1 MKSTRTFCCAALA
14 ALSVSAGAQ
23 TSKISN
29 DVVRIGVLTD
39 LSGFLSDFTG
49 PGAVTAVKMA
59 VEDFGGKVLNK
70 PIEVIAGDNLNKT
83 DVASTLAR
91 TWFDTQQVDMI
102 IDLGNSATG
111 LAAAQVAA
119 DKKRIA
125 IATSPGTTRLTN
137 ENCNPMTVHYAYDTY
152 ALSAGTVETL
162 VKQGLD
168 SWYFLTIDFAGGHA
182 IEKDAS
188 NFVTAGGGKVL
199 GAVRHPIDASDFS
212 SYVLQAQASK
222 AKVIGFA
229 TAGQAAINSIKT
241 AGEFG
246 LGKGKALAGL
256 YVFITDVHAL
266 GLKVAQ
272 GMYVTTGFYWDRDEA
287 SRKWSRRYFE
297 KTKRMPSMI
306 QAADYSA
313 TMHYLKAVE
322 AAGTDDSAAVMQKMK
337 EMPINDFF
345 ATKGKIRADGRMVH
359 DMFLAQVKA
368 PDQSKYPWDY
378 YTIKAVIPAEKAFQP
393 LAKGSCAMVAK

>member
-1 MKSTRTFCCAALA
+1 MTAARALCCAAFA
-14 ALSVSAGAQ
+14 ALSAAAGAQ
-23 TSKISN
+23 PARVSG

-70 PIEVIAGDNLNKT
+70 PIEVIAGDNLNKP
-83 DVASTLAR
+83 DVAATMAR
-91 TWFDTQQVDMI
+91 GWFDTQQVDMI
-102 IDLGNSATG
+102 LDLGNSATG
-111 LAAAQVAA
+111 LAAAGVARE
-119 DKKRIA
+119 KKRIA

-137 ENCNPMTVHYAYDTY
+137 EDCSPTTIHYAYDTY
-152 ALSAGTVETL
+152 ALSAGTVDTL

-182 IEKDAS
+182 IEKDAAA
-188 NFVTAGGGKVL
+188 FVNAGGGKVL
-199 GAVRHPIDASDFS
+199 GAARHPIETSDFS
-212 SYVLQAQASK
+212 SYVLQAQGSK
-222 AKVIGFA
+222 AKVVGFA
-229 TAGQAAINSIKT
+229 TAGQSAINAIKT

-246 LGKGKALAGL
+246 LGKGKVLAGL

-313 TMHYLKAVE
+313 TMHYLKAIE
-322 AAGTDDSAAVMQKMK
+322 AAGTDDSAAVMHKMK
-337 EMPINDFF
+337 EMPVNDFF
-345 ATKGKIRADGRMVH
+345 ATNGKIRADGRMVH
-359 DMFLAQVKA
+359 DMFLAQVKTPA
-368 PDQSKYPWDY
+368 QSQYPWDY
-378 YTIKAVIPAEKAFQP
+378 YTIKAVIPAERAFQP
-393 LAKGSCAMVAK
+393 MSKGSCALVPK

>member
-1 MKSTRTFCCAALA
+1 MKSHQALCCAALLGLLPA
-14 ALSVSAGAQ
+14 AVAQ
-23 TSKISN
+23 TEKISG

-39 LSGFLSDFTG
+39 LSGFLSDATG
-49 PGAVTAVKMA
+49 SGAVTAVKMA

-70 PIEVIAGDNLNKT
+70 PIEVFVADNLNKA
-83 DVASTLAR
+83 DVASAQAR
-91 TWFDTQQVDMI
+91 SWFDTQQVDMI

-111 LAAAQVAA
+111 LAAAQIAA
-119 DKKRIA
+119 EKKRIA
-125 IATSPGTTRLTN
+125 IATTPGTTRLTN
-137 ENCNPMTVHYAYDTY
+137 ENCSPTTIHYAYDTY

-182 IEKDAS
+182 IEKDATT
-188 NFVTAGGGKVL
+188 FVNAGGGKVL
-199 GAVRHPIDASDFS
+199 GSARHPIDTSDFS

-229 TAGQAAINSIKT
+229 TAGQAAINAIKT

-246 LGKGKALAGL
+246 LGKGKAIAGL
-256 YVFITDVHAL
+256 YVFISDVHSL
-266 GLKVAQ
+266 GLNIAQ
-272 GMYVTTGFYWDRDEA
+272 GMYVTTGFYWDRDEP
-287 SRKWSRRYFE
+287 SRKWSRRFFE

-313 TMHYLKAVE
+313 TMHYLKAVQ

-337 EMPINDFF
+337 ATPINDFF
-345 ATKGKIRADGRMVH
+345 ATNGKIREDGRMVH
-359 DMFLAQVKA
+359 DMYLAQVKKPA
-368 PDQSKYPWDY
+368 ESKYPWDY
-378 YTIKAVIPAEKAFQP
+378 YSIKATIPGEKAFQP
-393 LAKGSCAMVAK
+393 LAKGTCAHIAK

>member
-1 MKSTRTFCCAALA
+1 MKSARVFCCAALV
-14 ALSVSAGAQ
+14 ALSTAVGAQ
-23 TSKISN
+23 PAKVSG

-70 PIEVIAGDNLNKT
+70 PIEVVVGDNLNKP
-83 DVASTLAR
+83 DLAATLAR
-91 TWFDTQQVDMI
+91 SWFDTQQVDMI

-137 ENCNPMTVHYAYDTY
+137 ENCSPTTIHYAYDTY
-152 ALSAGTVETL
+152 ALSSGTVETL
-162 VKQGLD
+162 VRQGLD
-168 SWYFLTIDFAGGHA
+168 TWYFLTIDFAGGHA
-182 IEKDAS
+182 IEKDATA
-188 NFVTAGGGKVL
+188 FVNAGRGKVL
-199 GAVRHPIDASDFS
+199 GAARHPMDASDFS
-212 SYVLQAQASK
+212 SYVLQAQGSK

-229 TAGQAAINSIKT
+229 TAGQSAINAIKT

-246 LGKGKALAGL
+246 LGKDKVLAGL
-256 YVFITDVHAL
+256 YVFITDVHSL

-287 SRKWSRRYFE
+287 SRQWSRRYFE

-313 TMHYLKAVE
+313 TMHYLKAVA
-322 AAGTDDSAAVMQKMK
+322 AAGTDDSAAVMEKMK
-337 EMPINDFF
+337 QTPVNDFF
-345 ATKGKIRADGRMVH
+345 ATNGRIRADGRMVH
-359 DMFLAQVKA
+359 DMFLAQVKSPA
-368 PDQSKYPWDY
+368 QSQYPWDY
-378 YTIKAVIPAEKAFQP
+378 YTIKAVIPGEKAFQP
-393 LAKGSCAMVAK
+393 LAKGSCAHVPK

>member
-1 MKSTRTFCCAALA
+1 MTAARALCCAALA
-14 ALSVSAGAQ
+14 ALSAAAGAQ
-23 TSKISN
+23 PAKVSG

-70 PIEVIAGDNLNKT
+70 PIEVIAGDNLNKP
-83 DVASTLAR
+83 DVAATLAR
-91 TWFDTQQVDMI
+91 GWFDTQQVDMI
-102 IDLGNSATG
+102 LDLGNSATG
-111 LAAAQVAA
+111 LAASGVARE
-119 DKKRIA
+119 KKRIA

-137 ENCNPMTVHYAYDTY
+137 EDCSPTTIHYAYDTY
-152 ALSAGTVETL
+152 ALSAGTVDTL

-182 IEKDAS
+182 IEKDAAA
-188 NFVTAGGGKVL
+188 FVNAGGGKVL
-199 GAVRHPIDASDFS
+199 GAARHPIETSDFS
-212 SYVLQAQASK
+212 SYVLQAQGSK
-222 AKVIGFA
+222 AKVVGFA
-229 TAGQAAINSIKT
+229 TAGQSAINAIKT

-313 TMHYLKAVE
+313 TMHYLKAIE

-345 ATKGKIRADGRMVH
+345 ATNGKIRADGRMVH
-359 DMFLAQVKA
+359 DMFLAQVKTPA
-368 PDQSKYPWDY
+368 QSKYPWDY
-378 YTIKAVIPAEKAFQP
+378 YTIKAVIPAEKAFQSV
-393 LAKGSCAMVAK
+393 AKGSCALVPK